1 MHLHGAGTNCFCP
14 KLQLNKQ
21 QQTTS
26 EEQMKFNKW
35 TLGLAAV
42 GAVSLTSAARADEA
56 KIIPLQTTLA
66 NTTISGYVDTA
77 VQYNPGNVGGS
88 TFSDESTYVPAG
100 TSPNKVDAFSLNDL
114 DIAIDHP
121 LDSTPWAA
129 GYHVD
134 LNWGTDAVGIPNGDG
149 GFTTPIRQAYV
160 ALSTPVGNGIQWKM
174 GIQDD
179 IIGYEGNTDASNP
192 NYTRSIGYSIEPTT
206 LLGLVGSYQINSMI
220 TVQGGLAENY
230 TTGFEYFGG
239 IPSAAE
245 VSSKVFAGAVALTA
259 PDSWG
264 WVKGATANLGVL
276 ISPWKGGADNW
287 FAGLTMPTPISA
299 LKVGASFDLLSVANQ
314 DGAANSQNDS
324 GWVVGLYG
332 NYQAT
337 DKLSLNLR
345 GEYYSLAGFEAP
357 TSADYAN
364 TDGKGEEFTATVQYN
379 LWANVTS
386 RAEFR
391 WDHADNGTA
400 FYGGGD
406 SLNANSYILALNVI
420 YSF

>member
-1 MHLHGAGTNCFCP
+1 
-14 KLQLNKQ
+14 
-21 QQTTS
+21 
-26 EEQMKFNKW
+26 MKFNKW

-42 GAVSLTSAARADEA
+42 GAISLTSAARADEA

-77 VQYNPGNVGGS
+77 VQYNPGNVGQS
-88 TFSDESTYVPAG
+88 TFSGGGTAVPPG

-149 GFTTPIRQAYV
+149 GFQTPIRQAYV

-192 NYTRSIGYSIEPTT
+192 NYTRSVGYSIEPTT
-206 LLGLVGSYQINSMI
+206 LLGLVGTYQINSMF
-220 TVQGGLAENY
+220 TVQAGLAENY
-230 TTGFEYFGG
+230 TTSSLYIGDT
-239 IPSAAE
+239 PAAAE
-245 VSSKVFAGAVALTA
+245 VSSKVFAGAVAFTA

-264 WVKGATANLGVL
+264 FLKGATANAGVL
-276 ISPWKGGADNW
+276 ISPYKGGADNYY
-287 FAGLTMPTPISA
+287 AGLTVPTPLSA
-299 LKVGASFDLLSVANQ
+299 LKVGASFDLLSVAN
-314 DGAANSQNDS
+314 GNGNVANVNGPANPQNDS

-337 DKLSLNLR
+337 DKLSFNLR
-345 GEYYSLAGFEAP
+345 GEYFSLAGAETTDALGR
-357 TSADYAN
+357 
-364 TDGKGEEFTATVQYN
+364 DGKGEELTATVQYN

-391 WDHADNGTA
+391 WDHVDTGSAFNGGSTGTA
-400 FYGGGD
+400 FD
-406 SLNANSYILALNVI
+406 SNSYILALNVI

>member
-1 MHLHGAGTNCFCP
+1 
-14 KLQLNKQ
+14 
-21 QQTTS
+21 
-26 EEQMKFNKW
+26 MKFNKW

-42 GAVSLTSAARADEA
+42 GAVSLASAARADEA
-56 KIIPLQTTLA
+56 KIIPMQTALA

-77 VQYNPGNVGGS
+77 VQYNAGNVGSSYDGS
-88 TFSDESTYVPAG
+88 YSQRVPAG
-100 TSPNKVDAFSLNDL
+100 TFGAAVDSFTLNDV

-134 LNWGTDAVGIPNGDG
+134 LNWGTQAITAYNSTV
-149 GFTTPIRQAYV
+149 RQAYV

-174 GIQDD
+174 GVEDD

-192 NYTRSIGYSIEPTT
+192 NYTRSYGYSIEPTT
-206 LLGLVGSYQINSMI
+206 LLGLVGTYQINSII
-220 TVQGGLAENY
+220 TVQAGLAENF
-230 TTGFEYFGG
+230 TTGPTTDVDSQSPY
-239 IPSAAE
+239 E

-264 WVKGATANLGVL
+264 WIKGATLNLGTL

-287 FAGLTMPTPISA
+287 YAGLTIPTPLSA
-299 LKVGASFDLLSVANQ
+299 LKLGAAFDLRSVNNKGQ
-314 DGAANSQNDS
+314 SNFNPGNSQNDS
-324 GWVVGLYG
+324 GFVVGLYG

-337 DKLSLNLR
+337 DKLSFNLR
-345 GEYYSLAGFEAP
+345 GEYFDLQGSVLNPYYYD
-357 TSADYAN
+357 TAN
-364 TDGKGEEFTATVQYN
+364 GKGEEFTATVQYN

-391 WDHADNGTA
+391 WDHSDSGKA
-400 FYGGGD
+400 FNGGGYYYETATEGD
-406 SLNANSYILALNVI
+406 ANSYILALNVI

>member
-1 MHLHGAGTNCFCP
+1 
-14 KLQLNKQ
+14 
-21 QQTTS
+21 
-26 EEQMKFNKW
+26 MKFNKW

-42 GAVSLTSAARADEA
+42 GAVSLASAARADEA
-56 KIIPLQTTLA
+56 KIIPLQTALS

-88 TFSDESTYVPAG
+88 TFSDGFTSVPPG

-134 LNWGTDAVGIPNGDG
+134 LNWGTDAVGIPTGPG
-149 GFTTPIRQAYV
+149 STTFQTPIRQAYV

-179 IIGYEGNTDASNP
+179 IIGYEGNTDAANP
-192 NYTRSIGYSIEPTT
+192 NYTRSVGYSIEPTT
-206 LLGLVGSYQINSMI
+206 LLGLIGTYQIDSMF
-220 TVQGGLAENY
+220 TVQAGIAEDY
-230 TTGFEYFGG
+230 TT
-239 IPSAAE
+239 SAQYIGVNPAAGE
-245 VSSKVFAGAVALTA
+245 VSSKVFAGAVAFTA

-264 WVKGATANLGVL
+264 FLKGATANAGLL
-276 ISPWKGGADNW
+276 LSPFKGGADNYYV
-287 FAGLTMPTPISA
+287 GVTLPTPVSA
-299 LKVGASFDLLSVANQ
+299 LKVGSSFDLISVAN
-314 DGAANSQNDS
+314 GGPGNSKNDS
-324 GWVVGLYG
+324 GWDVALYG

-337 DKLSLNLR
+337 DKLAFNLR
-345 GEYYSLAGFEAP
+345 GEYYDLAGSE
-357 TSADYAN
+357 TSDILGR
-364 TDGKGEEFTATVQYN
+364 DGKGEELTATIQYN

-391 WDHADNGTA
+391 WDHADTGVAFGTE
-400 FYGGGD
+400 GTPE
-406 SLNANSYILALNVI
+406 SNSYILALNVI